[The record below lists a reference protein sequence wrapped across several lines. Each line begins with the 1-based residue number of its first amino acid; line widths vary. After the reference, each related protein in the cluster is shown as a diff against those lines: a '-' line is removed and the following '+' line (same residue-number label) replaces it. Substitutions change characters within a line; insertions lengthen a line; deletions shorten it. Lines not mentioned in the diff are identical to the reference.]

1 MAKVAFI
8 DLEYSSFNY
17 RAFDIGNH
25 FSEMMG
31 YTVDPALFPS
41 KEFMMQ
47 WLQTYLVCLQR
58 GFTEF

>member
-47 WLQTYLVCLQR
+47 WLQTYLVC
-58 GFTEF
+58 